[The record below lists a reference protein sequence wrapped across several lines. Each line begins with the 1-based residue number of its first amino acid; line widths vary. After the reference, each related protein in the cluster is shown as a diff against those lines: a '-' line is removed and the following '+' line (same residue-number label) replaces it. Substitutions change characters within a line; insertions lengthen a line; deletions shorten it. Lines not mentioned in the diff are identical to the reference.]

1 MRRIVLSDIF
11 GKTQALDKLRRTI
24 GADVGVVDPYD
35 GERKDFHTEEQAYD
49 FFMANIG
56 LDKYCDLVQSR
67 LEKTTTPI
75 VLIGFSVGAS
85 AIWRLSEHFNPGK
98 VERAY
103 CFYGSQIRHMTEI
116 NPRVRVEYILP
127 KHEPGFCV
135 DELARHLSAKKNVVL
150 HKTPYGHGFMN
161 ELSRNFSK
169 RGYAKFVEVLRSDPA
184 LTL

>member
-11 GKTQALDKLRRTI
+11 GKTKALDSLCQVL
-24 GADVGVVDPYD
+24 GSGVEVIDPYA
-35 GERKDFHTEEQAYD
+35 GELKDFQDEEQAYA

-56 LDKYCDLVQSR
+56 LDTYSSVAQSI
-67 LEKTTTPI
+67 LEKTMAPVI
-75 VLIGFSVGAS
+75 LIGFSVGAS
-85 AIWRLSEHFNPGK
+85 AVWRLSEYFCPGK

-103 CFYGSQIRHMTEI
+103 CFYGSQVRHMTEI
-116 NPRVRVEYILP
+116 NPRIRVEYILP

-135 DELARHLSAKKNVVL
+135 DELARVLSAKKNVVL

-169 RGYAKFVEVLRSDPA
+169 RGYAKFVEILRSDPA
-184 LTL
+184 STL